1 MYRTQ
6 VRYIEFG
13 RPAVDQHAPSVAA
26 TTIGYATNRR
36 AFRLAED
43 TPIVAALR
51 EAAARHPD
59 RMPAPKVAGPSDI
72 GNYLASLG
80 IPTTAG
86 FGVAY
91 RNLYR
96 TDECIQVT
104 TVPTMQAVCH
114 EAVLALLT

>member
-1 MYRTQ
+1 
-6 VRYIEFG
+6 V
-13 RPAVDQHAPSVAA
+13 A
-26 TTIGYATNRR
+26 TTIGYATSRP

-51 EAAARHPD
+51 EAAARHLD

-72 GNYLASLG
+72 GNDLASLG

-91 RNLYR
+91 RNLYG

-114 EAVLALLT
+114 EAVPALLT

>member
-1 MYRTQ
+1 M
-6 VRYIEFG
+6 
-13 RPAVDQHAPSVAA
+13 HAPK
-26 TTIGYATNRR
+26 GCR
-36 AFRLAED
+36 
-43 TPIVAALR
+43 
-51 EAAARHPD
+51 
-59 RMPAPKVAGPSDI
+59 PSDI

-91 RNLYR
+91 RNLHG
-96 TDECIQVT
+96 TDECSQVT

>member
-1 MYRTQ
+1 LYRTQ
-6 VRYIEFG
+6 VRYTSSDD
-13 RPAVDQHAPSVAA
+13 PPVDQRAPRIAA
-26 TTIGYATNRR
+26 TTIGYATSWP

-51 EAAARHPD
+51 EAAARHLD
-59 RMPAPKVAGPSDI
+59 RTPAPKGCRPSDI

-86 FGVAY
+86 FGAY
-91 RNLYR
+91 RNLHG